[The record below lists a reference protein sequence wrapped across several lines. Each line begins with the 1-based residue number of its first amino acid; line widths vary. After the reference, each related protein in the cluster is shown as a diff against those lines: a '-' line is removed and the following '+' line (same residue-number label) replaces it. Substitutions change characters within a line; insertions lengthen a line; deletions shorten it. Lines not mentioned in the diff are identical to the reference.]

1 MLCYTYF
8 YVLAALSFQTARMHD
23 LESIMNIK
31 KTISLWLPVILWAG
45 LIFFVSSK
53 PTKVVSGFIWWDFI
67 IKKSAH
73 VIEYAIF
80 YFLLFRA
87 INKLKLEI
95 KPKKVNWILPFLLL
109 LIYAASDEYHQS
121 FIPGRTAKVRDVG
134 FDLFGGFL
142 SWWQIKK
149 QLFIHNS

>member
-1 MLCYTYF
+1 
-8 YVLAALSFQTARMHD
+8 
-23 LESIMNIK
+23 MNIK

-67 IKKSAH
+67 IKKTAH
-73 VIEYAIF
+73 IIEYGIF

-87 INKLKLEI
+87 INNVKLTTESWKLVSKNKI
-95 KPKKVNWILPFLLL
+95 NWILPFLLL
-109 LIYAASDEYHQS
+109 LIYAASDEFHQS

-134 FDLFGGFL
+134 IDLLGGLL
-142 SWWQIKK
+142 SYWLISRKLLVYSFKSQ
-149 QLFIHNS
+149 NSNVKTKNYN